1 MVALAASI
9 ALSFRGRGGT
19 EEPSTIPG
27 FRHFMG
33 DPAPFQRFR
42 VHGLAPDASPQA
54 LDRLRGLMS
63 RLSRRMDAEIE
74 WPPHDE
80 PPEHFDRPT
89 KIWEN
94 PYIPSGY
101 TYLLQLVSHDL
112 VHSAVPLSLI
122 ADLQPAARNMRSS
135 GLKLDTLYGSGP
147 IGCPFAYA
155 LDDRAD
161 RARTKLRL
169 GRIQRDD
176 RTIDS
181 GCPFRDIARAA
192 AENQTGI
199 DRGGPGRPALTDA
212 LLVDPRNDDH
222 AILSQMTTL
231 FALLHNGL
239 VDRLAVSEPPL
250 AGNLLVEAAYRR
262 FICARGATTLIYRN
276 VVRHDLMRRL
286 LHPAIYRAYC
296 GDAPEFL
303 DEPGDETP
311 GWARNRKRPEE
322 GNWSVPLEFSH
333 GIFRF
338 GHALVRNQYRINNI
352 ATNELAENLEK
363 TSLTDPINM
372 PLNESWIVQWSQFF
386 EIDGSRPNL
395 SRRIGPKFSDALG
408 SDRIF
413 PAIDE
418 TNRVGLAYRDLIS
431 SSLAGL
437 WSLDAL
443 IEKVRMR
450 RPELIGLSPLL
461 ADRDLRVRRLA
472 AWLAE
477 EPAYGRLAAH
487 DIVTLSQDPPLPFF
501 FLFEAAFEPGAEG
514 LRLGVLGSIL
524 VAEVVF
530 SALTRDKLAAEAGA
544 EGLGS
549 ALRNLSLPL
558 YGENL
563 LADVPEIR
571 TMSELIS
578 FTAEIASLRNAE
590 PAFV

>member
-1 MVALAASI
+1 MGTHATGI
-9 ALSFRGRGGT
+9 ALSFQGAGGT
-19 EEPSTIPG
+19 EEPAPIPG
-27 FRHFMG
+27 FRHFLG
-33 DPAPFQRFR
+33 DPAPSQRFR
-42 VHGLAPDASPQA
+42 VYGVAPDASADA
-54 LDRLRGLMS
+54 LERLRDLMS
-63 RLSRRMDAEIE
+63 RLSRRMDADIE
-74 WPPHDE
+74 WPPHDQ
-80 PPEHFDRPT
+80 PPSLASALR
-89 KIWEN
+89 KVWEN

-112 VHSAVPLSLI
+112 VQSSMPLSLI
-122 ADLQPAARNMRSS
+122 ADISPAARNMRRS
-135 GLKLDTLYGSGP
+135 GLKLDTIYGSGP
-147 IGCPFAYA
+147 VGCPFAYA
-155 LDDRAD
+155 LDDRGD
-161 RARTKLRL
+161 RSRTKLRL

-176 RTIDS
+176 RTIDDR
-181 GCPFRDIARAA
+181 CPFRDIARAT

-222 AILSQMTTL
+222 AILSQMTAL

-239 VDRLAVSEPPL
+239 VDLLTRSEPQMNARL
-250 AGNLLVEAAYRR
+250 SLEAAHRR
-262 FICARGATTLIYRN
+262 YLCARGATTLIYRS
-276 VVRHDLMRRL
+276 VVRHDLMKRF
-286 LHPAIYRAYC
+286 LHPAIYEAYSVE
-296 GDAPEFL
+296 APEFL
-303 DEPGDETP
+303 DEAADETP
-311 GWARNRKRPEE
+311 HWARNRKGEE

-338 GHALVRNQYRINNI
+338 GHALVRNQYRINDI
-352 ATNELAENLEK
+352 ATNELAENLQK
-363 TSLTDPINM
+363 TSLNDPINM

-408 SDRIF
+408 SDQIF

-431 SSLAGL
+431 SSLVGL

-443 IEKVRMR
+443 IEKLRLR

-461 ADRDLRVRRLA
+461 ANRDLRVRRLA

-477 EPAYGRLAAH
+477 EPAYGRLSKE
-487 DIVTLSQDPPLPFF
+487 DIATLSQDPPLPFF
-501 FLFEAAFEPGAEG
+501 FLFEAAFEPEAEG

-530 SALTRDKLAAEAGA
+530 SALLRDPMRAEAGA
-544 EGLGS
+544 ESLAD
-549 ALRNLSLPL
+549 ALRNLSLSL
-558 YGENL
+558 YGTNL
-563 LADVPEIR
+563 FEAVPDIK
-571 TMSELIS
+571 TMSELIA